1 MQNTT
6 HSNRI
11 IELAR
16 QKGIIRSLDLNDTGI
31 PRAYLTRMV
40 KTGRLEKTGRGIY
53 QLPDIPQSE
62 NAGMEIIAA
71 KIPQAV
77 FCLLTAL
84 QFHQLTNQLP
94 RQIWV
99 TMPQGSHSPKITY
112 PPITMIQCN
121 SKHLEEGVE
130 ICRRNNRDFRIY
142 NVEKTIV
149 DCFKHRNKV
158 GLDVALEALKE
169 GLKRKN
175 VTIDELWY
183 FAKIARVTNVMRP
196 YIEALT

>member
-6 HSNRI
+6 HTNRI

-16 QKGIIRSLDLNDTGI
+16 QKGIIRSLDLNDAGI

-62 NAGMEIIAA
+62 NAGMEIITA

-99 TMPQGSHSPKITY
+99 AMPQGSHTPKVTY

-121 SKHLEEGVE
+121 PKHLEDGVE
-130 ICRRNNRDFRIY
+130 ICRCNNHDFRIY
-142 NVEKTIV
+142 NVAKTIV

-158 GLDVALEALKE
+158 GLDVALEALKA
-169 GLKRKN
+169 GLRQKK
-175 VTIDELWY
+175 VTVDELWY
-183 FAKIARVTNVMRP
+183 FAKIARVTKVMRP